1 MTREEIIKALEE
13 SICSDPLDCVFGMYR
28 VNKRGRF
35 GCFAE
40 YPHGDPSEGNQGCVA
55 IQAARI
61 MRGEGPTAL
70 HELLQDAIDDGI
82 ITETQASRLM
92 DMIDPSEDN
101 T

>member
-1 MTREEIIKALEE
+1 MTREEIIKALET
-13 SICSDPLDCVFGMYR
+13 SICSDAYECIFGMYGR
-28 VNKRGRF
+28 NKRGHF

-40 YPHGDPSEGNQGCVA
+40 YPHGDPSEENQGCVA

-61 MRGEGPTAL
+61 MRGEGPSAL
-70 HELLQDAIDDGI
+70 HDILQDAIDAGI

-92 DMIDPSEDN
+92 DRIAEDN